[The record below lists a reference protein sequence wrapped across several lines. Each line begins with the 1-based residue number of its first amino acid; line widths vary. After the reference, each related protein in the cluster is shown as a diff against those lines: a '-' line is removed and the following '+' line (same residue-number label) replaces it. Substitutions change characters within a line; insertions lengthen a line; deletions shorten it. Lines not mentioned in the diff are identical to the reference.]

1 MSTAFVDHDARL
13 ARGQLM
19 YDEKCPAAYYSF
31 DTTHDFNELSILDP
45 FLYPRLIM
53 LSLEV
58 HHLLLR

>member
-1 MSTAFVDHDARL
+1 
-13 ARGQLM
+13 M